1 MHLLHSLIAFSQPV
15 NAVVGSPSPRRR
27 CYLRGHPDRTW
38 WRWSSNTGV
47 SESKPIHHGLHR
59 WARCPLLASPCLE
72 VGLFPVLGIHEI
84 GCKLDNY
91 ENDMFLSVLLHEAI
105 PHLRSF
111 LFTHS
116 TQTTDPSTLTL
127 HLLATIY
134 SIGLSFDTMD
144 NLGWGEE
151 GS

>member
-1 MHLLHSLIAFSQPV
+1 MLF
-15 NAVVGSPSPRRR
+15 R
-27 CYLRGHPDRTW
+27 
-38 WRWSSNTGV
+38 
-47 SESKPIHHGLHR
+47 
-59 WARCPLLASPCLE
+59 SPCLE